1 MKDTKTAVRPTPAR
15 KASKG
20 GAAAPRAVGIV
31 GAGNMAS
38 ALVKGWLAAGL
49 YQPEEIWVSDVD
61 REKLAQFRRRFKVVA
76 AKDNADLVSGSRV
89 VVVAVKP
96 QIIDTVLA
104 QLRPGG
110 AAGKLFVS
118 IVAGVPTMR
127 IEAGLGPE
135 TRVLRVMP
143 NTPALLGRGMS
154 VVVRARYATP
164 IDEKLGLKLLGAVGQ
179 AVTVPDERMLDAV
192 TGLSGSGPA
201 YVYLMVEG
209 LITGGVHAGL
219 PRALAVQLVLQ
230 TLRGAAAMLQET
242 GETPEAL
249 RAQVTSPGGTT
260 LAGLGELERRGF
272 KDALAAA
279 VVAATRRSSELG
291 RGGR

>member
-1 MKDTKTAVRPTPAR
+1 MKDTKTGTRPAAAR
-15 KASKG
+15 KRAT
-20 GAAAPRAVGIV
+20 GAATSPRAVGIV

-38 ALVKGWLAAGL
+38 ALVKGWLGAGL
-49 YQPEEIWVSDVD
+49 YQPDELWVSDVD
-61 REKLAQFRRRFKVVA
+61 REKLAQFRRRFKITA
-76 AKDNADLVSGSRV
+76 ARDNADLVSGSKV
-89 VVVAVKP
+89 VVLAVKP
-96 QIIDTVLA
+96 QIIDTVLT
-104 QLRPGG
+104 QVRPGG
-110 AAGKLFVS
+110 VAGKLFIS
-118 IVAGVPTMR
+118 IAAGVPTIR

-154 VVVRARYATP
+154 VMVRGRYATP
-164 IDEKLGLKLLGAVGQ
+164 ADEKLGLKLLGAVGQ

-260 LAGLGELERRGF
+260 LAGLSELERRGF